1 VLWGRR
7 QENLALEAI
16 ALQEGEQEDEGPEPE
31 RDEQMAMYATQDSQ
45 LVGRAGASAEI
56 AELAGVTASST
67 TLLSGDLLEAFG
79 TEETATQA
87 ASADEDSV
95 LDDLDFLRKR
105 EVKEADPEPETA
117 QPTESATSTQSE
129 GRKAQRSSGISLPGT
144 VGAAPTAS
152 QPKPAPKEV
161 EERASVQPTA
171 ESTSPPAAEQPTSAD
186 PADEGVTTVKAACPA
201 CDQAFAVDMPNE
213 LEEAMV
219 ACPNCEQRIKL
230 QR

>member
-1 VLWGRR
+1 
-7 QENLALEAI
+7 
-16 ALQEGEQEDEGPEPE
+16 
-31 RDEQMAMYATQDSQ
+31 MAMYASPDSQ

-56 AELAGVTASST
+56 AAIAGVTASSA
-67 TLLSGDLLEAFG
+67 TLLSDDLLEAFG
-79 TEETATQA
+79 AEETSPQA
-87 ASADEDSV
+87 AAVEEDSV

-117 QPTESATSTQSE
+117 QPTESAASTQSE

-144 VGAAPTAS
+144 VGAAPAAR
-152 QPKPAPKEV
+152 QPKPAPKLT

-171 ESTSPPAAEQPTSAD
+171 ESTSPSAAEQPAPAD
-186 PADEGVTTVKAACPA
+186 SADEGVTTVKAACPA

-219 ACPNCEQRIKL
+219 ACPNCEQKIKL